1 MLIYVDSRER
11 WTQPGSKD
19 HHIPDYFS
27 RHGIEWEVKA
37 LNVGDYQLDGDS
49 SVVVDRK
56 KSIDEMA
63 TNLLNK
69 SDSARFWREIRR
81 AHSQGIKLIVLCE
94 GGGTKYKTVND
105 LAAWKS
111 KYSGV
116 TGRRLISEI
125 VRCEYAYGVTF
136 LLCNRRETAKRIVEL
151 LTGDGGQHNAETKTT
166 NCKSGGDAE

>member
-1 MLIYVDSRER
+1 MRVVIDSRER

-37 LNVGDYQLDGDS
+37 LNVGDYQLDGNP
-49 SVVVDRK
+49 SVSVDRK
-56 KSIDEMA
+56 QSIDELA

-81 AHSQGIKLIVLCE
+81 AYSQSIKLIVLCE

-151 LTGDGGQHNAETKTT
+151 LTGDGGQSVEK
-166 NCKSGGDAE
+166 